1 MRNIIFLFL
10 ASRETYILRRIYPD
24 QQWRDFDQPMIA
36 WLPEAL
42 HEALLHAHIE
52 IEKIS
57 PLPYMPQYLLLRQIK
72 ATKVASLF
80 FLGGAELKGAALVV
94 AVSDA
99 ESALHFI
106 LKGA

>member
-1 MRNIIFLFL
+1 MHISRSKRSRHFL
-10 ASRETYILRRIYPD
+10 
-24 QQWRDFDQPMIA
+24 
-36 WLPEAL
+36 
-42 HEALLHAHIE
+42 
-52 IEKIS
+52 
-57 PLPYMPQYLLLRQIK
+57 YMPQYLLLRQIK